1 MDPRPYS
8 FRTKEEYAFQ
18 ALRQAILDCKL
29 PPGEKLVIDRLSAKL
44 GLSPIPV
51 RAAVQ
56 RLHSEGLVMI
66 SPHSSATI
74 APLPPEKVNEVFVL
88 LESLERTA
96 FRAAADRVSPADL
109 QDLESLLQEMDAAQE
124 RPDPDAWLSLNIAFH
139 RKIAAVADMPLLLS
153 FTNRVLDE
161 WERISHYYYANITS
175 KRLPQAQAD
184 HRQIVALLRSGDA
197 LGLDALAIAHNRAAN
212 QAYQATLT
220 ES

>member
-18 ALRQAILDCKL
+18 ALRQAILDCTL

-109 QDLESLLQEMDAAQE
+109 QDLESLLQEMDAAQNAG
-124 RPDPDAWLSLNIAFH
+124 PGCL
-139 RKIAAVADMPLLLS
+139 AVAQYRLPSQDRRRGRHASAAQLYQPRARRVGAHQPLLLRQHHQQ
-153 FTNRVLDE
+153 TP
-161 WERISHYYYANITS
+161 A
-175 KRLPQAQAD
+175 PAQAD

-197 LGLDALAIAHNRAAN
+197 PGLDALAIAHNRSAN
-212 QAYQATLT
+212 QAYQAMLT